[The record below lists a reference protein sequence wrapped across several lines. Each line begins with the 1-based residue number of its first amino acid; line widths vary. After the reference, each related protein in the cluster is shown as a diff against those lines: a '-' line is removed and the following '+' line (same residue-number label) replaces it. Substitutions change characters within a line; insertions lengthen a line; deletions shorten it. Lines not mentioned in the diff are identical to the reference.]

1 MIGALHTGGGELRAN
16 YPENKEQC
24 LHFSYLKTRAD
35 FCNTRKISRQL
46 AKAVVVFSLESS
58 TLTLLKIASLP
69 SRSETL
75 HTDQEK
81 RVNKRVL

>member
-1 MIGALHTGGGELRAN
+1 MSV
-16 YPENKEQC
+16 EQITQKITSNGC
-24 LHFSYLKTRAD
+24 ILVTSKTRAD
-35 FCNTRKISRQL
+35 GIFAITRKNSRQL
-46 AKAVVVFSLESS
+46 AKAVVVISLESS